1 MYKREEAKRYFLYY
15 FRLIAEKSGMN
26 WDSDNDA
33 EIETAVDLIIDAAKE
48 EQETEEKR
56 YGRKSN

>member
-15 FRLIAEKSGMN
+15 FRLLAEKSGMN

-33 EIETAVDLIIDAAKE
+33 EIEAAVDLIIDAAKE
-48 EQETEEKR
+48 ESELEER
-56 YGRKSN
+56 RFG